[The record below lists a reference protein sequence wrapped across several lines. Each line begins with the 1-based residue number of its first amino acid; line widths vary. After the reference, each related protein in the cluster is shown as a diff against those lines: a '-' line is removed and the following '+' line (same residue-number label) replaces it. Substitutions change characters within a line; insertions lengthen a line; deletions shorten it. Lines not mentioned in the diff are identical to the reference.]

1 MIILSCSVNMSEE
14 RPHELN
20 IKAHIVNTLIISRYV
35 IKNASGII
43 PIFLYFGS
51 CIRVTRKTRSY
62 KAIFMNEELRKII
75 PANRIRDRY
84 IDLVSFAADA
94 GFYYLLP
101 KAVVQPVGEEEVIS
115 LFRFSHQYKIP
126 LVFRTGGTSLSGQ
139 AITDGILVDLSQFWN
154 RLKIEEEGNLVRV
167 QPGITGAMVN
177 AYLKR
182 HQRKIGPDPAS
193 ISSAMM
199 GGIIS
204 NNASGMC
211 CGVKLNSYHTTKF
224 IRFILPDGNVF
235 STENKDDYSRFEK
248 GCREIYNALADI
260 RIQIL
265 TDEVLR
271 NKIRTKYQTKTTVGY
286 SLNAFIDF
294 EHPLDILAHLLIGAE
309 GTLAFIA
316 EAVLQTVPDY
326 PYKSTA
332 LLYFPNIFAACQ
344 AIVPLTN
351 AGAMMVELMDR
362 ASLHAI
368 ENMTGMPELIKSL
381 PETAAALLIEFQE
394 NSPEQLE
401 DRVKQF
407 LASSMDFSLINQPV
421 FTNDPEEQAFLW
433 KVRKGLFPAV
443 GAVRASGTTV
453 VLEDIAFPVEKLGDA
468 ILDLQEIFR
477 VYGYLNA
484 IIFGHAKDGNIH
496 FVVTQSFNTAE
507 EISRYD
513 RFMKQVVNLVVEKYG
528 GTLKAEHG
536 TGRNMAPFVET
547 EWGGDAYN
555 IMNRLKQIIDPENL
569 LNPGVIINQDSH
581 AHIRNLKQLPSVEE
595 EVDRCI
601 ECGFCEH
608 VCPSRDL
615 TTTPR
620 RRIVIRRVLK
630 NLAAAGDHTNHKL
643 LLDQYQY
650 DGKETCAVDGL
661 CATACPVDINTGDLI
676 KRLRRENHS
685 VSANRNAL
693 WVAKNFRTV
702 EWITRAGLKTGISVN
717 NLFGPQAMSKLT
729 RAMKRFIPSM
739 PLWSDHLQQPPAISV
754 LGSNTKRT
762 GRADSSIVYFP
773 ACISRTMGSY
783 RGQNKNLMETFMSI
797 CDKAGIDVHVLDQ
810 VNGSCCSQIFASKG
824 FSDAYRFTANKIVDQ
839 LWLSSRKGELPIV
852 IDVSSCAY
860 TLHQVRPVLDE
871 VGRVKYDAL
880 TILDSV
886 DFLHDMVMP
895 FVDAKQKHKD
905 IVLHPVCSLKK
916 MKTEN
921 KFLKVAK
928 HFAKEVTIP
937 NHAGCCGMAGDRGF
951 LFPELTASAT
961 DAEAKEVKQNK
972 YDGYY
977 SSTKTC
983 EIALSEAT
991 RENYISILYLVDE
1004 SLS

>member
-1 MIILSCSVNMSEE
+1 
-14 RPHELN
+14 
-20 IKAHIVNTLIISRYV
+20 
-35 IKNASGII
+35 
-43 PIFLYFGS
+43 
-51 CIRVTRKTRSY
+51 
-62 KAIFMNEELRKII
+62 MNDELRKLI

-101 KAVVQPVGEEEVIS
+101 KAVVQPVSEAEVIS
-115 LFRFSHQYKIP
+115 LFQFSHQHKIP

-154 RLKIEEEGNLVRV
+154 KLKIEEEGNLVRV
-167 QPGITGAMVN
+167 QPGVTGAMVN
-177 AYLKR
+177 AYLKK

-193 ISSAMM
+193 INSAMM
-199 GGIIS
+199 GGILS

-211 CGVKLNSYHTTKF
+211 CGVKLNSYHTTKY
-224 IRFILPDGNVF
+224 IRFVLPDGSIF
-235 STENKDDYSRFEK
+235 STEEKNDYSRFEQECK
-248 GCREIYNALADI
+248 EIYDTLEDI
-260 RIQIL
+260 RLQIRSDHAL
-265 TDEVLR
+265 YQ
-271 NKIRTKYQTKTTVGY
+271 KIRSKYRTKTTVGY

-316 EAVLQTVPDY
+316 EAVLETVPDY

-332 LLYFPNIFAACQ
+332 LLYFPNIYAACQ

-368 ENMTGMPELIKSL
+368 ENMEGMPAVIKTL

-394 NSPEQLE
+394 NSTGELE
-401 DRVKQF
+401 ERVKQF
-407 LASSMDFSLINQPV
+407 LLSSMDFSLINQPV

-496 FVVTQSFNTAE
+496 FVVTQSFNTTDE
-507 EISRYD
+507 VSRYD
-513 RFMKQVVNLVVEKYG
+513 RFMKQVVNLVVEKYR

-547 EWGGDAYN
+547 EWGGEAYK
-555 IMNRLKQIIDPENL
+555 IMNRLKNIIDPQNL

-608 VCPSRDL
+608 VCPSRDI

-630 NLAAAGDHTNHKL
+630 NLETAGDHANHKL

-650 DGKETCAVDGL
+650 DGKDTCAVDGL

-685 VSANRNAL
+685 KAANSTAL
-693 WVAKNFRTV
+693 WVAKNFRMV
-702 EWITRAGLKTGISVN
+702 EWLTRAGLRTGAGVN
-717 NLFGPQAMSKLT
+717 NVLGKHTMVKLT
-729 RAMKRFIPSM
+729 RAIKRMVPSM
-739 PLWSDHLQQPPAISV
+739 PLWSDHLQSPPSLSV
-754 LGSNTKRT
+754 LKSNDIKS
-762 GRADSSIVYFP
+762 GLRADSAIVYFP
-773 ACISRTMGSY
+773 ACISRAMGNY
-783 RGQNKNLMETFMSI
+783 KGHDKNLMETFMSI
-797 CDKAGIDVHVLDQ
+797 CIKAGIDVNILNNVK
-810 VNGSCCSQIFASKG
+810 GSCCSQIFGSKG
-824 FSDAYRFTANKIVDQ
+824 FSDAYRYTANKIVDQ
-839 LWLSSRKGELPIV
+839 LWQSSREGRLPIV

-860 TLHQVRPVLDE
+860 TLHQMRPVLNE
-871 VGRVKYDAL
+871 LAKSRFDAM
-880 TILDSV
+880 TIMDSV

-895 FVDAKQKHKD
+895 FVDVKQKDKN

-921 KFLKVAK
+921 KFLRVAK
-928 HFAKEVTIP
+928 HFANEVTVP

-961 DAEAKEVKQNK
+961 NAEAAEVKQTK

-983 EIALSEAT
+983 EIALSDAVGED
-991 RENYISILYLVDE
+991 YLSILYLVDE
-1004 SLS
+1004 AMSPAR